1 MEIFLDKKAV
11 KQIRVSAQDA
21 VDEGDSDTL
30 REDIIEAFNDEQIEE
45 IERRVDAV
53 DFNDFI
59 SEILDEWSGDE
70 VDELFELLEGHLAE
84 TPDNGGTLY
93 NLACALARA
102 GRPEDALAR
111 LTEAVALENRFLEFA
126 QNDDDLAS
134 IRDDPSFP
142 RA

>member
-53 DFNDFI
+53 DFNDFV

-84 TPDNGGTLY
+84 AGIDVRYSPASEGDDGTTTT
-93 NLACALARA
+93 AMTTKTRMATTSR
-102 GRPEDALAR
+102 
-111 LTEAVALENRFLEFA
+111 TTT
-126 QNDDDLAS
+126 
-134 IRDDPSFP
+134 
-142 RA
+142 

>member
-1 MEIFLDKKAV
+1 MEIFLDKRAV

-21 VDEGDSDTL
+21 VDEGDSETL

-59 SEILDEWSGDE
+59 AEILDEWSGDE

-84 TPDNGGTLY
+84 AGIDVKYTPASEDDDDDEEDDEEEEEEDE
-93 NLACALARA
+93 
-102 GRPEDALAR
+102 EDAKEDED
-111 LTEAVALENRFLEFA
+111 TT
-126 QNDDDLAS
+126 
-134 IRDDPSFP
+134 SFP
-142 RA
+142 ADEDEEL